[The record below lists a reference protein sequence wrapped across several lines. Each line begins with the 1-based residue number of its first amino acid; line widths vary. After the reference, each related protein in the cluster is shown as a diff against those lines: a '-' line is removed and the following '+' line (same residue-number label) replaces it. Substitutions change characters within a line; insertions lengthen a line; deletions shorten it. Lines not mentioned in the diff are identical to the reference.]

1 MAHPQATRSAC
12 ASPTPLQA
20 ATPAARQS
28 RFRGVPR
35 LGVFVLLFG
44 LLCGA
49 VVHAIEPDKGR
60 VPKPVIEAARGGQC
74 VEDPAFMRRNHMELL
89 KHQRDDTMR
98 GGVRGAK
105 YSLKTCIEC
114 HASQA
119 TNSVA
124 ATPTNFCVS
133 CHSYAAVKIDCFEC
147 HATQP
152 QKASSFHPLVPTAAS
167 GNATPLGM
175 QLRQQVVQ
183 QQVKP

>member
-1 MAHPQATRSAC
+1 MVV
-12 ASPTPLQA
+12 QA
-20 ATPAARQS
+20 ADPAPAKS
-28 RFRGVPR
+28 TS
-35 LGVFVLLFG
+35 
-44 LLCGA
+44 
-49 VVHAIEPDKGR
+49 R
-60 VPKPVIEAARGGQC
+60 VPQPVIEAARGGQC

-98 GGVRGAK
+98 GGIRGAK

-119 TNSVA
+119 SNSVA
-124 ATPTNFCVS
+124 AAPTNFCVS

-152 QKASSFHPLVPTAAS
+152 QKTSSVQPP
-167 GNATPLGM
+167 
-175 QLRQQVVQ
+175 QVAQ